1 MSACPGCKS
10 DAQVVRLAEFWRSLP
25 QDAELKRSLAQP
37 PVYAARWLLPAALL
51 AVGVLFAVNDAVALG
66 VVLLLAGVAA
76 GGWMFHQHELAEAE
90 RQRWARMLY
99 CRRCP
104 SQFLPEASI

>member
-1 MSACPGCKS
+1 MSLCPGCKS

-37 PVYAARWLLPAALL
+37 PTYVAQWLLLAGLLGGGGVLLWAGSAGLGGVLL
-51 AVGVLFAVNDAVALG
+51 AV
-66 VVLLLAGVAA
+66 GVAA
-76 GGWMFHQHELAEAE
+76 GGWMWHRYGSVEEE
-90 RQRWARMLY
+90 RERWARMLY

-104 SQFLPEASI
+104 AQFLPGTV